1 MLRVLNRELGAD
13 FDPDCFEHLA
23 LYDER
28 NDWIEMRLRARKPQ
42 TVRLPGIDLTIE
54 FAQGEDLL
62 TEISA
67 KLTRARLE
75 ADLSA
80 AGLALTDWYTD
91 ERGWFALSLARTIR

>member
-1 MLRVLNRELGAD
+1 
-13 FDPDCFEHLA
+13 
-23 LYDER
+23 
-28 NDWIEMRLRARKPQ
+28 MRLRARKPQ

>member
-1 MLRVLNRELGAD
+1 MLNRELGAD

-28 NDWIEMRLRARKPQ
+28 NDWIEMRLRASVSRRRSGS
-42 TVRLPGIDLTIE
+42 RLSISRSSLR
-54 FAQGEDLL
+54 QGEDLL

-67 KLTRARLE
+67 KLTRERLE